1 MFVNQVEI
9 KSYFIKKIVKTK
21 KKANTKFNKNLTM
34 INPVDPKQKM
44 FKHVSPTL

>member
-9 KSYFIKKIVKTK
+9 KSYFIKKIIK
-21 KKANTKFNKNLTM
+21 KKTNTKFNKNLTM

>member
-21 KKANTKFNKNLTM
+21 KKKPIQNL
-34 INPVDPKQKM
+34 IKI
-44 FKHVSPTL
+44 